1 MPRIE
6 PSSQKPLGYKGHLFY
21 GKIEK
26 ISVEDKWHNEFKYKN
41 LVSVNVGV
49 GEILVDFNRESLNI
63 VEEGDY
69 IQVYALRTDLLE
81 IC

>member
-1 MPRIE
+1 M
-6 PSSQKPLGYKGHLFY
+6 
-21 GKIEK
+21 
-26 ISVEDKWHNEFKYKN
+26 EDKWHNEFKYKN